1 MTSTPLF
8 FLCSGGRVSCFFIS
22 LLFFFMCPDCSSPP
36 LTYFLLYPLEQ
47 REKHRKGGHLRDVG
61 ENSSVATSSPSQ

>member
-1 MTSTPLF
+1 MTAAPLF
-8 FLCSGGRVSCFFIS
+8 FLCSGGRMSCFLIS
-22 LLFFFMCPDCSSPP
+22 PLFFFTCPDCSSPP
-36 LTYFLLYPLEQ
+36 LTSFLLYLLEQ